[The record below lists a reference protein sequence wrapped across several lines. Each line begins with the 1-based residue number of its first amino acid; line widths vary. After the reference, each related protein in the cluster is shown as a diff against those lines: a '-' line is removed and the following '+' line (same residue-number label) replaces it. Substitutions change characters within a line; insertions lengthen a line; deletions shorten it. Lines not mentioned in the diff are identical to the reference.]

1 MTLADPTPRRVQS
14 WLARRDAAWRL
25 AAFVVCAAGVAS
37 LRGWPASAGALLFA
51 ATVALSARVPLSAIA
66 ARMGLMLLP
75 LIPFAVVSVADPAAR
90 PNLVA
95 AAGRLLAVGVLT
107 LTLTTTAP
115 PADHLQALARLGV
128 PGRLVQVALLAE
140 RYRQLLGREARTLQL
155 ALRTRGLR
163 LRSTRQSAAVIG
175 AMAGSV
181 WARAE
186 SRAERVADA
195 MQARGYA
202 GRFHPTTPVRS
213 DWADVILV
221 AASVML
227 TVISIVSDRIYC
239 SATTSR

>member
-1 MTLADPTPRRVQS
+1 MTLADPTPRTCES

-25 AAFVVCAAGVAS
+25 AAFLILATGVAT
-37 LRGWPASAGALLFA
+37 LRSWPAGAGALGFA
-51 ATVALSARVPLSAIA
+51 VVVAISARVPLSAIA
-66 ARMGLMLLP
+66 ARLALMLLP
-75 LIPFAVVSVADPAAR
+75 LIPFALVSVADSAAR

-95 AAGRLLAVGVLT
+95 AAGRLLSVGALT
-107 LTLTTTAP
+107 LTLTTAAP
-115 PADHLQALARLGV
+115 PAVHLQALARLGV

-163 LRSTRQSAAVIG
+163 LSSTRQSAAVLG

-186 SRAERVADA
+186 LRSERVADA

-202 GRFHPTTPVRS
+202 GRSHPTRPVRS
-213 DWADVILV
+213 GWPDVALVVASIVMILF
-221 AASVML
+221 
-227 TVISIVSDRIYC
+227 SIVSDRVYC
-239 SATTSR
+239 TATTAS